1 MRTATSLLFLRRA
14 LQQGKQECCR
24 TTIYSII
31 SIRIVVAQ
39 GNHHLRR
46 TVQLTVNTQLFE
58 FDMRSLDFLDV
69 GETLV
74 QIRFVDVTSQGMAS
88 SYCITNP

>member
-1 MRTATSLLFLRRA
+1 M
-14 LQQGKQECCR
+14 
-24 TTIYSII
+24 SII
-31 SIRIVVAQ
+31 IAVQ
-39 GNHHLRR
+39 GNDHLRR
-46 TVQLTVNTQLFE
+46 TAQLTVNTQLFE
-58 FDMRSLDFLDV
+58 FDVSSLDFLDV